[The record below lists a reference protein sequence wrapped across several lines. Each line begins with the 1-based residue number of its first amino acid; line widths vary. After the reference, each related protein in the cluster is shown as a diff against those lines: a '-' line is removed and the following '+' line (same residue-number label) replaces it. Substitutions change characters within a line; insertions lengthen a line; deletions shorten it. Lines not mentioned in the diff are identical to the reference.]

1 MNFGHSSLLLLS
13 EVLVSLELREK
24 VFLFWFLDF
33 LRIFFTWAY
42 TKALNSFEELE
53 QNSYG
58 RQTYYYP

>member
-58 RQTYYYP
+58 CRTYYDT